1 MRVTIFNENN
11 EMEEQ
16 RGKNWMCT
24 SAEKVEEG
32 NEIRIYL
39 KAVALIKNAAY

>member
-1 MRVTIFNENN
+1 MTIFKENN

-16 RGKNWMCT
+16 HGKNWMCR

-32 NEIRIYL
+32 NEIRIYH